1 MAGMI
6 PPEIVE
12 QVRQASDIV
21 DVIGG
26 YVPLKKSGAK
36 FKALSPFQK
45 EKTPSFYVNPQMQI
59 FKCFSSGHGGDVF
72 KFLMLMENMSFP
84 EAIRRL
90 AQRAGIVIPES
101 GGSYDP
107 KERSLRE
114 ELLALN
120 AAVASWWHK
129 LLKSDPAAEPAR
141 AYLKSR
147 DFPESLADEF
157 GLGYAPDSFDAIPQ
171 WGRQAGYSQEVL
183 EAGRLIATS
192 DRGSIYG
199 FFRGRLMIPIH
210 NDAGEVVAFSGRLLD
225 PNAKA
230 QKYVN
235 SAETPVFSKSKVL
248 FGLNKTKR
256 AIIEAESAI
265 ICEGQIDLM
274 RCWQHG
280 IRNVVA
286 PQGTSFTDAQAR
298 ILKRVA
304 RKELVVCYDADRAG
318 QNAAQKVIDVA
329 LKEDLQVRI
338 ARIPQGEDPDSLL
351 RKHPVAVFEEILRE
365 AKDYTRHL
373 LEVSCEQEDTASPR
387 GRGLVAA
394 TMAVVIAKI
403 PNAVQK
409 ETFLLEVARRLEVP
423 RAALEEEV
431 RKAEAQLRRS
441 EQQQR
446 DYPSAHAS
454 SPTADEI
461 STQAETLPPIEGSP
475 IVESML
481 TLLLTHPELAP
492 RVSRQLNP
500 AWLEGPRRGGGAAA
514 IARRPRPRCV
524 RVGRAVHGRV
534 RRAQPRFHRR
544 AAHRKGH
551 DEELFPGARP
561 SAQRARAETRRRVP
575 QGAQGHARGIA
586 ARLPRPARA
595 RLETPAPPIPHPQ
608 RQVPRALRRG
618 TPQVPHRNRIHP
630 PPVPG
635 LKTLA
640 AKVTGM
646 VALQS
651 QALSETSAK
660 SPSFRVR
667 HPELVEGS
675 VRTPLRKARKTD
687 PSTSSG

>member
-6 PPEIVE
+6 PPDIVE
-12 QVRQASDIV
+12 QVRHASDIV
-21 DVIGG
+21 DVVGG
-26 YVPLKKSGAK
+26 YVPLKKSGSK

-72 KFLMLMENMSFP
+72 KFLMLMENMAFP
-84 EAIRRL
+84 EAVRRL
-90 AQRAGIVIPES
+90 AQRAGIAIPES
-101 GGSYDP
+101 DGSYDP
-107 KERSLRE
+107 KVRSQRE

-171 WGRQAGYSQEVL
+171 WARTAGYSQEAL

-192 DRGSIYG
+192 DRGSVYG

-235 SAETPVFSKSKVL
+235 SAETPVFTKSKIL

-265 ICEGQIDLM
+265 LCEGQIDLM

-286 PQGTSFTDAQAR
+286 PQGTAFTDAHAR
-298 ILKRVA
+298 IIKRAA
-304 RKELVVCYDADRAG
+304 RKEVVVCYDADRAG
-318 QNAAQKVIDVA
+318 QNAAEKAIDIL

-351 RKHPVAVFEEILRE
+351 RKNPVAVFETILRE

-373 LEVSCEQEDTASPR
+373 LDTACEQEDIASPR

-394 TMAVVIAKI
+394 KMAVVIAKI
-403 PNAVQK
+403 PNAVQR
-409 ETFLLEVARRLEVP
+409 ETFMLDVARRLEVP

-431 RKAEAQLRRS
+431 RKAEAQLRRAEQLSQGATSRFDAHGSTNVTVDPAAS
-441 EQQQR
+441 E
-446 DYPSAHAS
+446 PE
-454 SPTADEI
+454 P
-461 STQAETLPPIEGSP
+461 LPPIEGSP

-481 TLLLTHPELAP
+481 VLLLTHPEFAP
-492 RVSRQLNP
+492 QVSRQLNP
-500 AWLEGPRRGGGAAA
+500 AWLERRGGAEVLLQLLDAHAHDAFETAEQFMGECDERSRDFIAGLLIERDTTKSFLQSPGRPLSDREKKLAAE
-514 IARRPRPRCV
+514 
-524 RVGRAVHGRV
+524 
-534 RRAQPRFHRR
+534 FE
-544 AAHRKGH
+544 K
-551 DEELFPGARP
+551 ELK
-561 SAQRARAETRRRVP
+561 
-575 QGAQGHARGIA
+575 
-586 ARLPRPARA
+586 
-595 RLETPAPPIPHPQ
+595 
-608 RQVPRALRRG
+608 G
-618 TPQVPHRNRIHP
+618 TPEEILQGFLALLERDWKRQR
-630 PPVPG
+630 
-635 LKTLA
+635 LQFLTLS
-640 AKVTGM
+640 V
-646 VALQS
+646 
-651 QALSETSAK
+651 K
-660 SPSFRVR
+660 SPELSMEERLKYIAELEAFRR
-667 HPELVEGS
+667 QFPNLK
-675 VRTPLRKARKTD
+675 P
-687 PSTSSG
+687 